1 MRRADRLFQI
11 IQILRRNRVV
21 TAHRLSEELEVS
33 ERTIYRDI
41 RDLMGSGVPIEGE
54 AGVGYLLR
62 GYDLPPLM
70 FTRDEVEALV
80 FGTRVVQSWADPE
93 LARAAKRALEKV
105 EAVLPAGKD
114 HLVRETPLF
123 APGDGYRVAV
133 SIDLSGLRGAVRDSH
148 KVTFSYC
155 DAQGT
160 LTERTVQPLGMAFY
174 GPVWLLVAWCELRQD
189 FRTFRPDRM
198 RDMRILGTTFTKDP
212 ERSLKSFLAAV
223 RSATEDHE

>member
-11 IQILRRNRVV
+11 IQLLRRSRVM
-21 TAHRLSEELEVS
+21 TARRLAEELEVS
-33 ERTIYRDI
+33 ERTVYRDI
-41 RDLMGSGVPIEGE
+41 RDLVLSGVPIEGE

-80 FGTRVVQSWADPE
+80 LGTRIIQSWADPD

-114 HLVRETPLF
+114 HLVRDTPLF
-123 APGDGYRVAV
+123 APEGGPRVEV
-133 SIDLSGLRGAVRDSH
+133 SIDLAGLRGAVRDAR
-148 KVTFSYC
+148 KVRFLYR
-155 DAQGT
+155 DAQA
-160 LTERTVQPLGMAFY
+160 TETTRTVRPLGMAFY

-198 RDMRILGTTFTKDP
+198 ASLEILDEKFSADSK
-212 ERSLKSFLAAV
+212 RSLESFLAAV
-223 RSATEDHE
+223 RAAAESEA